1 MKLNERYLIESD
13 KLNVTVYEITVAKEG
28 KRVGEPIK
36 KAVGYL
42 TTVEQAYKFVVDR
55 EIKGTGMTDFK
66 TIMSKINELH
76 QYIKEEFNHE

>member
-28 KRVGEPIK
+28 KKAGEPIK

-42 TTVEQAYKFVVDR
+42 TTVDQAYKFIVDR
-55 EIKGTGMTDFK
+55 EIKGTGMIDFE
-66 TIMSKINELH
+66 TIMSKINEINE
-76 QYIKEEFNHE
+76 YIKEEFKNE

>member
-1 MKLNERYLIESD
+1 MKLNKKYLIEAD
-13 KLNVTVYEITVAKEG
+13 KLNVIVYEVSVAKDG
-28 KRVGEPIK
+28 KKAGEPIK

-76 QYIKEEFNHE
+76 EYIKEEFKHE

>member
-36 KAVGYL
+36 KAVG
-42 TTVEQAYKFVVDR
+42 
-55 EIKGTGMTDFK
+55 
-66 TIMSKINELH
+66 
-76 QYIKEEFNHE
+76 

>member
-28 KRVGEPIK
+28 KKAGEPIK

-42 TTVEQAYKFVVDR
+42 TTVEQAYKFVIDR
-55 EIKGTGMTDFK
+55 EIKGSGMTDFE
-66 TIMSKINELH
+66 TIMSKINELNE
-76 QYIKEEFNHE
+76 YIKEEFKNE